1 MSSSGVTME
10 GSHARS
16 DYHVAPRTIENPSQV
31 SGSVPPPPVTVTPS
45 QVGFTPP
52 PAEAA
57 GVDGATTWKKKRGRP
72 RKYALDGSVTKVMS
86 PKPISSSAPPPVV
99 SFYAAEKRG
108 KTIALGSSKK
118 TQNSRI
124 ELESLGNG

>member
-1 MSSSGVTME
+1 ME

-16 DYHVAPRTIENPSQV
+16 DYHVAPRIIENPNQV
-31 SGSVPPPPVTVTPS
+31 NGSVPPPPVTVRPS

-72 RKYALDGSVTKVMS
+72 RKYVLDGSVTKVMS

-99 SFYAAEKRG
+99 NFYAAEKRG
-108 KTIALGSSKK
+108 KTCALGSSKK